1 LKPMSGKDMCRILE
15 ENGWRLR
22 RVAGSHHIYT
32 KPGVE
37 STISVPVHAGKEL
50 KIGMQAS
57 ILKTAGIRLD

>member
-1 LKPMSGKDMCRILE
+1 MTGKEMCRLLE

-32 KPGVE
+32 KHGIDA
-37 STISVPVHAGKEL
+37 TISVPVHAGKDL
-50 KIGMQAS
+50 KTGMQAS